1 MDPRD
6 LRALEQA
13 RASARIAIDHL
24 ESGGPDWR
32 NDQKTIDAVAK
43 RVEEVSERL
52 KRVSPVQQAVMPAVN
67 WRAAKG
73 IRDIL
78 AHEYAVL
85 DLDILEETVRHDLPN
100 LIAAIDAEIGPQQ
113 SASHGDR

>member
-13 RASARIAIDHL
+13 RESARIAIDHL

-52 KRVSPVQQAVMPAVN
+52 KRVSPVQQAAMPAVN
-67 WRAAKG
+67 WRAAAGASVPVLRHEPPVIVDPLDEDG
-73 IRDIL
+73 IW
-78 AHEYAVL
+78 
-85 DLDILEETVRHDLPN
+85 
-100 LIAAIDAEIGPQQ
+100 IGLL
-113 SASHGDR
+113 